1 MKKKVL
7 TFDNKQDFMKEFKK
21 LMESGMDPNR
31 VNVKLPNPDHEVEH
45 LLEEYFKP
53 SRLKFFTLGGGL
65 TGFISGFALTIGTVL
80 AWPLITSGK
89 PLISIP
95 PFIVIAFELTI
106 LFGAL
111 ASLTGFFLL
120 GRFPKISKI
129 IEPEDFGNDYVIEIE
144 GEGA

>member
-7 TFDNKQDFMKEFKK
+7 TFDNKEDFLKEFKK
-21 LMESGMDPNR
+21 IMESGVSPQN
-31 VNVKLPNPDHEVEH
+31 VNVKLPNPDHDLDHE
-45 LLEEYFKP
+45 LEKYFKP
-53 SRLKFFTLGGGL
+53 SKLKFFTLGGGL
-65 TGFISGFALTIGTVL
+65 TGCISGFALTIGTVL

-129 IEPEDFGNDYVIEIE
+129 IEPEEFGNEFVIEIE